1 MPSSQSQQSR
11 GWISACN
18 RAGISIAFWRLAKS
32 YSLALYM
39 TPSHCFLM
47 KILFMANVSPSPNSG
62 AAGTEFQTAKALREL
77 GHTVDDVWTDE
88 LSHHLGHFNLYN
100 LLELPLSYRKA
111 LRRQLQS
118 RKYDVVHVNQPHGYL
133 AAKAL
138 RTLDTQAI
146 FVHRS
151 HGLEGRV

>member
-39 TPSHCFLM
+39 APSHCFLM

-62 AAGTEFQTAKALREL
+62 AAGNEVLTPNPPL
-77 GHTVDDVWTDE
+77 GGGDNVVDGLHAATM
-88 LSHHLGHFNLYN
+88 LTLQAFIIYK
-100 LLELPLSYRKA
+100 LLQHS
-111 LRRQLQS
+111 
-118 RKYDVVHVNQPHGYL
+118 V
-133 AAKAL
+133 
-138 RTLDTQAI
+138 
-146 FVHRS
+146 F
-151 HGLEGRV
+151 